1 MEASSR
7 GAKGE
12 NMRARMRFVTTGAV
26 VAFAAAMVLSGSGPA
41 SATNNQPILAA
52 NGNSE
57 TFGTTVYNT
66 GTSDPCGTDPT
77 FVGLKGCGSTGLVG
91 NGFIGVFGSGTG
103 TGVKADSAGTGVYS
117 YGGNVGV
124 EGTTITGTGVK
135 GSNAGS
141 TGVGVLGQVYGTGAG
156 MYGVAIQNGVGVFG
170 DTTDGVGVQARSTNG
185 LALNVLGK
193 VKFSRSGVAS
203 VVPGQKSITVTL
215 AGVTTSDLILATVQG
230 GAGAYF
236 VKSAVS
242 GTGKFTI
249 YINKLAGATVVI
261 AYFVMSGP

>member
-41 SATNNQPILAA
+41 IATNNQPILAA

-77 FVGLKGCGSTGLVG
+77 FVGLKGCGSTGLAG

-103 TGVKADSAGTGVYS
+103 WPDY
-117 YGGNVGV
+117 
-124 EGTTITGTGVK
+124 I
-135 GSNAGS
+135 
-141 TGVGVLGQVYGTGAG
+141 
-156 MYGVAIQNGVGVFG
+156 VAAIM
-170 DTTDGVGVQARSTNG
+170 SG
-185 LALNVLGK
+185 LALVSSVQVARQAFAELREPQA
-193 VKFSRSGVAS
+193 VRS
-203 VVPGQKSITVTL
+203 
-215 AGVTTSDLILATVQG
+215 
-230 GAGAYF
+230 
-236 VKSAVS
+236 
-242 GTGKFTI
+242 
-249 YINKLAGATVVI
+249 
-261 AYFVMSGP
+261 